1 MGRGI
6 ISFEKGKS
14 S

>member
-6 ISFEKGKS
+6 ISFEKGKPG
-14 S
+14 